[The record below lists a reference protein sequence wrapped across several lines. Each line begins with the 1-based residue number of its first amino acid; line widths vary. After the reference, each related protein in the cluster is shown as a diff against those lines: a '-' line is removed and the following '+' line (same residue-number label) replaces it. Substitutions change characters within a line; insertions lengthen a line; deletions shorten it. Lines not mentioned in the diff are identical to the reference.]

1 MLLLVGLGNPGPG
14 HARNR
19 HNLGFMAVDAL
30 VRRHSFGKFR
40 KRFHGHLA
48 EGMLGSQRSLA
59 LKPATYMN
67 LSGLAVSAAVRFYK
81 LALGEVV
88 VFHDEIDL
96 RPGKVRVK
104 RGGSAA
110 GHNGL
115 RSLDSHLGPGY
126 RRVRLGVGHPGDK
139 EQVLNHLL
147 KDFAAADIAW
157 LEPLL
162 DAVVEAAPLLALG
175 DDPAFMSKVALLTRP
190 PDVPPSAVAK
200 AGA

>member
-1 MLLLVGLGNPGPG
+1 MLLLVGLGNPGQK

-19 HNLGFMAVDAL
+19 HNIGFMVVDAL
-30 VRRHSFGKFR
+30 VRHHSFGTFR

-48 EGMLGSQRSLA
+48 EGMLGAQRSLA
-59 LKPATYMN
+59 LKPSTYMN
-67 LSGLAVSAAVRFYK
+67 DSGLAVSAAVRFYK
-81 LALGEVV
+81 LAPGNVV

-96 RPGKVRVK
+96 RPGKVRTK
-104 RGGSAA
+104 RGGGNA

-126 RRVRLGVGHPGDK
+126 RRVRLGVGHPGEK
-139 EQVLNHLL
+139 AKVLNHLL
-147 KDFAAADIAW
+147 KDFAAADLAW

-175 DDPAFMSKVALLTRP
+175 DDPGFMSKVALLVSP
-190 PDVPPSAVAK
+190 PDEPPSALAK